1 MPSLFIS
8 SMSIHIYPAAR
19 AGAKEVFF
27 MLENFITVG
36 QQVLILFILIG
47 VGVVC
52 GKVRFLSSSSAKH
65 LTNIVL
71 YFVTPC
77 VVIDAFQRDFDP
89 ALLQNLGV
97 TALCA
102 ILVHAF
108 SVLIVTFVFRDK
120 EDSRRCVLRFG
131 TVFSNCGF
139 MSIPLQAALL
149 GADGVFYGAAF
160 VAVFNLVLWSY
171 GLLVMSGDKKT
182 LSPKHLLLNPGVI
195 GVAAGVLIFLFSV
208 HLPEVLSTPINYM
221 ASLNTPL
228 PMIIIGFYLSRTNLI
243 AALRDKRAY
252 VAILLRLA
260 AVPLLTL
267 FLMYACG
274 IRGVVLVACVIAA
287 AAPVAA
293 ATTMFAAK
301 FDRDTSLSV
310 NLVSLSTL
318 FSIVTMPLI
327 VGLAQSLA

>member
-1 MPSLFIS
+1 
-8 SMSIHIYPAAR
+8 
-19 AGAKEVFF
+19 
-27 MLENFITVG
+27 MLENFLMVG
-36 QQVLILFILIG
+36 QQVLILFILIA

-52 GKVRFLSSSSAKH
+52 GKVRFLTPNTAKH

-77 VVIDAFQRDFDP
+77 VVIDAFQRDFEP
-89 ALLQNLGV
+89 ELLTNLGV

-102 ILVHAF
+102 ILVHSVSIVIAF
-108 SVLIVTFVFRDK
+108 VVFRDK
-120 EDSRRCVLRFG
+120 NASRRCVLRFG

-160 VAVFNLVLWSY
+160 VAVFNLILWSY
-171 GLLVMSGDKKT
+171 GLLVMSGDKKA

-195 GVAAGVLIFLFSV
+195 GVVAGLILFLFSI
-208 HLPEVLSTPINYM
+208 HLPEVLSKPVSYM
-221 ASLNTPL
+221 AALNTPL
-228 PMIIIGFYLSRTNLI
+228 PMIIIGFYLSRTNLRE
-243 AALRDKRAY
+243 ALRDKKAY
-252 VAILLRLA
+252 AAIALRLIA
-260 AVPLLTL
+260 IPLLTL
-267 FLMYACG
+267 LLMFVFQ

-318 FSIVTMPLI
+318 FSLVTMPLI
-327 VGLAQSLA
+327 VGLAQVLAL

>member
-1 MPSLFIS
+1 
-8 SMSIHIYPAAR
+8 
-19 AGAKEVFF
+19 

-47 VGVVC
+47 VGVIC
-52 GKVRFLSSSSAKH
+52 GKARFLSPNSAKH

-77 VVIDAFQRDFDP
+77 VVVDAFQRDFDP
-89 ALLQNLGV
+89 ALLQNLGI

-102 ILVHAF
+102 
-108 SVLIVTFVFRDK
+108 VLIHALSVVLVTLIFRDK
-120 EDSRRCVLRFG
+120 DDSRRCVLRFG

-160 VAVFNLVLWSY
+160 VAIFNLVLWSY
-171 GLLVMSGDKKT
+171 GLLVMSGDKKN

-195 GVAAGVLIFLFSV
+195 GVVAGFFLFMFSV
-208 HLPEVLSTPINYM
+208 HLPEVLSAPISYM

-228 PMIIIGFYLSRTNLI
+228 PMIIIGFYLSRTNLL
-243 AALRDKRAY
+243 AALKDKRAY
-252 VAILLRLA
+252 AAIVLRLA
-260 AVPLLTL
+260 AIPLLTL
-267 FLMYACG
+267 FLMFAFG
-274 IRGVVLVACVIAA
+274 VRGVVLVACVIAA
-287 AAPVAA
+287 SAPVAA

-327 VGLAQSLA
+327 VGLSQSLA

>member
-1 MPSLFIS
+1 MPSLPAFQQDS
-8 SMSIHIYPAAR
+8 YPRRTRRRKGSI
-19 AGAKEVFF
+19 F

-47 VGVVC
+47 VGVIC
-52 GKVRFLSSSSAKH
+52 GKSRFLSSNSAKH
-65 LTNIVL
+65 LTNIIL

-77 VVIDAFQRDFDP
+77 VVIDAFQRDFEP
-89 ALLQNLGV
+89 ALLKNLGI

-102 ILVHAF
+102 ILIHVL
-108 SVLIVTFVFRDK
+108 SILIVSLVFRDQ

-160 VAVFNLVLWSY
+160 VAIFNLVLWSY
-171 GLLVMSGDKKT
+171 GLLVMSGDRQT
-182 LSPKHLLLNPGVI
+182 LSPRHLLLNPGVI
-195 GVAAGVLIFLFSV
+195 GVAAGLLLFLFSV
-208 HLPEVLSTPINYM
+208 HLPEVLSTPIYYM

-228 PMIIIGFYLSRTNLI
+228 PMIIIGFYLSRTNLA
-243 AALRDKRAY
+243 AALKDRRAY
-252 VAILLRLA
+252 VSILLRL
-260 AVPLLTL
+260 VILPLLTL

-318 FSIVTMPLI
+318 FSLVTMPLI
-327 VGLAQSLA
+327 VGLSQLLA

>member
-1 MPSLFIS
+1 
-8 SMSIHIYPAAR
+8 
-19 AGAKEVFF
+19 
-27 MLENFITVG
+27 MLENFLMVG
-36 QQVLILFILIG
+36 QQVLILFILIV
-47 VGVVC
+47 VGVIC
-52 GKVRFLSSSSAKH
+52 GKVQFLTRNTAKH

-77 VVIDAFQRDFDP
+77 VVIDAFQRDFEP
-89 ALLQNLGV
+89 ELLTNLGI

-102 ILVHAF
+102 
-108 SVLIVTFVFRDK
+108 VLIHAVSIVIAYLVFRDK
-120 EDSRRCVLRFG
+120 DISRRCVLRFG

-160 VAVFNLVLWSY
+160 VAVFNLILWSY
-171 GLLVMSGDKKT
+171 GLLTMSGDKKT

-195 GVAAGVLIFLFSV
+195 GVAAGMVLFLFSV
-208 HLPEVLSTPINYM
+208 HLTEVLSMPVSYM
-221 ASLNTPL
+221 AALNTPL
-228 PMIIIGFYLSRTNLI
+228 PMIIIGFYLSRTNLRE
-243 AALRDKRAY
+243 ALRDKKAY
-252 VAILLRLA
+252 AAIALRLVAI
-260 AVPLLTL
+260 PLLAL
-267 FLMYACG
+267 FFMYLFQ

-287 AAPVAA
+287 AAPIAA

-318 FSIVTMPLI
+318 FSLATMPLI
-327 VGLAQSLA
+327 VGLAQLLA

>member
-1 MPSLFIS
+1 
-8 SMSIHIYPAAR
+8 
-19 AGAKEVFF
+19 
-27 MLENFITVG
+27 MLENFLMVG
-36 QQVLILFILIG
+36 QQVLILFILIA

-52 GKVRFLSSSSAKH
+52 GKVRFLTPNTAKH

-77 VVIDAFQRDFDP
+77 VVIDAFQRDFEP
-89 ALLQNLGV
+89 ELLTNLGV

-102 ILVHAF
+102 ILVHSVSIVIAF
-108 SVLIVTFVFRDK
+108 VVFRDK
-120 EDSRRCVLRFG
+120 NASRRCVLRFG

-160 VAVFNLVLWSY
+160 VAVFNLILWSY
-171 GLLVMSGDKKT
+171 GLLVMSGDKKA

-195 GVAAGVLIFLFSV
+195 GVVAGLILFLFSI
-208 HLPEVLSTPINYM
+208 HLPEVLSKPVSYM
-221 ASLNTPL
+221 AALNTPL
-228 PMIIIGFYLSRTNLI
+228 PMIIIGFYLSRTNLRE
-243 AALRDKRAY
+243 ALRDKKAY
-252 VAILLRLA
+252 AAIALRLIA
-260 AVPLLTL
+260 IPLLTL
-267 FLMYACG
+267 LLMFVFQ

-318 FSIVTMPLI
+318 FSLVTMPLI
-327 VGLAQSLA
+327 VGLAQILAL